1 MAPHRVC
8 GVILIFA
15 LGKTKMPGLR
25 SLFGIA
31 AIVLA
36 ACVAH
41 TTNVQVGAP
50 TTYDPTHGYRFD
62 PTKSSQSKTLIVIT
76 FSGGGM
82 RAAALAF
89 GTLQALRALPGTV
102 PGSTLLDQI
111 ALISSVSGGS
121 VTAGWYALNGPEG
134 FEKPESSAA
143 FVKYLHNIGDVDLAL
158 RGLNPIALTAYAV
171 TPYQRSDVLS
181 EYFSDHVFHGATF
194 ADVDRKYRSDPRQ
207 AFVILNSTDLAH
219 KIRFPFTQNRFDL
232 LCSDLNSYAVA
243 DAVGASA
250 DFPFVFSPTGITNY
264 SPCAQQKSDTWTSGG
279 PGKWLSRYLPYEQSY
294 SDYGN
299 QFHIDSSDALVRL
312 QIGLASLEDYIHH
325 KPNDTYLHLLDGGLI
340 DNLGIRSTLEIEDNP
355 ALPPGLV
362 FRLLRDIPPYD
373 HIDRILYIVVNAR
386 SSESTG
392 IDASVYPPGL
402 LSTGFRVAYAPI
414 DSASAD
420 TQLLL
425 TETLVA
431 ITELKR
437 RAGHQIQGYV
447 VTVDP
452 DLIVDQTCRRYFL
465 ALPTN
470 WQLSDAEVGSLIALP
485 EALLAVSPDL
495 RRFYSGLNLSAAN
508 AVDFSAACATSHSE
522 GDAQSRGHG
531 VLAPRAFER
540 NPMTGPRAQ

>member
-1 MAPHRVC
+1 
-8 GVILIFA
+8 
-15 LGKTKMPGLR
+15 MPGLR

-250 DFPFVFSPTGITNY
+250 DFPFVSRQRGSQTIRRVHSRNPIH
-264 SPCAQQKSDTWTSGG
+264 G
-279 PGKWLSRYLPYEQSY
+279 PVAG
-294 SDYGN
+294 
-299 QFHIDSSDALVRL
+299 
-312 QIGLASLEDYIHH
+312 
-325 KPNDTYLHLLDGGLI
+325 
-340 DNLGIRSTLEIEDNP
+340 P
-355 ALPPGLV
+355 A
-362 FRLLRDIPPYD
+362 
-373 HIDRILYIVVNAR
+373 N
-386 SSESTG
+386 
-392 IDASVYPPGL
+392 
-402 LSTGFRVAYAPI
+402 GFRV
-414 DSASAD
+414 
-420 TQLLL
+420 
-425 TETLVA
+425 
-431 ITELKR
+431 
-437 RAGHQIQGYV
+437 
-447 VTVDP
+447 
-452 DLIVDQTCRRYFL
+452 TCRTSR
-465 ALPTN
+465 AT
-470 WQLSDAEVGSLIALP
+470 QTT
-485 EALLAVSPDL
+485 
-495 RRFYSGLNLSAAN
+495 
-508 AVDFSAACATSHSE
+508 ATSSTLT
-522 GDAQSRGHG
+522 Q
-531 VLAPRAFER
+531 VMLW
-540 NPMTGPRAQ
+540 